1 MEERGLLR
9 SWRQDLTTTTSLR
22 HNQSDHPN
30 YYAQHPSSLI
40 TTSNITSLSFGTGEN
55 IYKTL
60 QPALESVSQE
70 LIIVTCFWARS
81 RTLDTLNMTL
91 RTLSVKAVQSGTTI
105 RIRICFSSS
114 SLFQKLF
121 HSWSGNGQLY
131 QPSSWPTKLG
141 LPAASELPGLDMKVK
156 SVFFPPFCVMHP
168 KFIICDRKQVFL
180 PSCNVSWEDWF
191 EGCVGMSGDI
201 VERFVDFYL
210 RFWARG
216 TGEREQVRIPYNLG
230 SETASMKLNETNTGN
245 DEVSSTDTAT
255 DLPAVRSLELNG
267 VKTVFLPS
275 PHHVNPRFRF
285 PWQDYSPPPPTPLN
299 TFILR
304 AISLAKSS
312 IYIQTPN
319 LTSLPVLSAIL
330 AALRNPELS
339 VHIVTSARLMIL
351 EQLVTG
357 GTTTAW
363 CIKALLRRYRRLH
376 VSLHDNADV
385 EMAAPGVGGLK
396 IEYYEPRKT
405 LTNGPGSVGTTEPVQ
420 SHLKCMIVDQEIVVL
435 GSGNLDR
442 ASWYTSQE
450 LGIAFCSKK
459 LAETVGMTL
468 EEVLAG
474 RKKIVYDSAI

>member
-1 MEERGLLR
+1 
-9 SWRQDLTTTTSLR
+9 
-22 HNQSDHPN
+22 
-30 YYAQHPSSLI
+30 
-40 TTSNITSLSFGTGEN
+40 SNITSLCFGTGEN
-55 IYKTL
+55 IYTSL

-81 RTLDTLNMTL
+81 HTLDMLNMTL
-91 RTLSVKAVQSGTTI
+91 RTLSQKAVLSGTKI

-121 HSWSGNGQLY
+121 HSWSADGQLY
-131 QPSSWPTKLG
+131 QPSSWPIKLG
-141 LPAASELPGLDMKVK
+141 LPAASELPGLDMQVK
-156 SVFFPPFCVMHP
+156 SVFFLPFCVMHP

-191 EGCVGMSGDI
+191 EGCVGMSGEI
-201 VERFVDFYL
+201 VERF
-210 RFWARG
+210 
-216 TGEREQVRIPYNLG
+216 
-230 SETASMKLNETNTGN
+230 TNTGN
-245 DEVSSTDTAT
+245 DEVSSMDTAT
-255 DLPAVRSLELNG
+255 DLPATKSLSLIG

-275 PHHVNPRFRF
+275 PHHANPRFRF

-304 AISLAKSS
+304 AISLARSS

-319 LTSLPVLSAIL
+319 LTSPPVLSAIM

-363 CIKALLRRYRRLH
+363 CIRALLRRYRRLH

-450 LGIAFCSKK
+450 LGIGFCSKEF
-459 LAETVGMTL
+459 AETVGLTL
-468 EEVLAG
+468 EKVLVG
-474 RKKIVYDSAI
+474 RKKMVYD